1 GIIGRNG
8 AGKSTL
14 LRVLAGILTPDK
26 GGMTRKPAVC
36 QLLTLAL
43 GFQRHLSGRDNAI
56 LSGLMLGLRR
66 SEIEQRLPKVIE
78 FSELGDFFEEPISAY
93 STGMVMRLGFSVAI
107 QIDPDI
113 LLIDEVLSVGDA
125 EFQKKSAA
133 ALHEHIHSDRTV
145 VLVSHDLESIRKI
158 CT

>member
-1 GIIGRNG
+1 MSETLVALENVGVAYSTKLRLRGSKFWALKDVSLRLDRGDRLGIIGRNG

-56 LSGLMLGLRR
+56 LSGLML
-66 SEIEQRLPKVIE
+66 
-78 FSELGDFFEEPISAY
+78 
-93 STGMVMRLGFSVAI
+93 
-107 QIDPDI
+107 
-113 LLIDEVLSVGDA
+113 
-125 EFQKKSAA
+125 
-133 ALHEHIHSDRTV
+133 
-145 VLVSHDLESIRKI
+145 
-158 CT
+158 